1 MATPPR
7 GGSGNGRRRPPAGP
21 DRLAPVVPLRPRPG
35 QARPGAAARPVAAR
49 PPAPRPRPSQQRQQR
64 QPRPPVRPARQRP
77 TLRLGN
83 PTRRLRFGLSVA
95 FALLLVLAGRLVQLQ
110 AVDAAAYADKAK
122 SQWKNS
128 VTLYPQRGNIMDRGG
143 NLLADSVQVK
153 AVYADPTQVADP
165 ARTATALS
173 GPLGLPADQL
183 ADKIRHPSSRHFV
196 YLAHGVDP
204 KVADSLTAAK
214 LTGIYTVPES
224 KRVYP
229 GGTFAANVLGFTD
242 IDGLGQ
248 AGLEKYYNTAL
259 AGKQGRMVYETG
271 EDGTPIPNGHR
282 REEPATPGQNIEL
295 TLDRDLQYTAQ
306 QSLASHMRETGAW
319 TGAAVVLDVQTGQ
332 VLAMADYPSYDSAH
346 PGASDGSARGNWA
359 VDSVV
364 EPGSVH
370 KAITLSAAL
379 DTGAIPA
386 DDVESVGKK
395 ITVGGKTYYDTH
407 PHDQANLTLQG
418 ILAQSSNVGT
428 IQVAQKLYAA
438 KGNATLYDY
447 QQKFGF
453 GDRTGIGLPGESPG
467 QLQDPKKWSR
477 PAYGGIP
484 IGEGVAVTPLQ
495 LAAAYQ
501 AIANDGVRISPT
513 LVKGT
518 IGPDGTLRAVP
529 APEQHRVIKPD
540 TARLMRQLMTGVVA
554 DESGTGKKA
563 AIPGYWITGKTGTG
577 NIRIEGHYLQ
587 NDVASFVGMAP
598 LDHPRFV
605 VAVVVAGRGPDDAN
619 GNPQPNPASAAQ
631 THLPVFKEIMEYAL
645 RKYHVPPDTGPEP
658 VIKIYGP

>member
-1 MATPPR
+1 
-7 GGSGNGRRRPPAGP
+7 
-21 DRLAPVVPLRPRPG
+21 PRPG
-35 QARPGAAARPVAAR
+35 QSRPGG
-49 PPAPRPRPSQQRQQR
+49 
-64 QPRPPVRPARQRP
+64 QPRPPSRPVRQRP
-77 TLRLGN
+77 TLRLGS

-95 FALLLVLAGRLVQLQ
+95 FTLLLVLAARLVQLQ
-110 AVDAAAYADKAK
+110 AVDAAAYADKARQ
-122 SQWKNS
+122 QWKNS
-128 VTLYPQRGNIMDRGG
+128 VTLYPQRGNIMDRDG

-153 AVYADPTQVADP
+153 AVYADPTLVADP
-165 ARTATALS
+165 ERTATALS
-173 GPLGLPADQL
+173 GPLGLPANQL
-183 ADKIRHPSSRHFV
+183 ADKIRHPSSKHFV

-214 LTGIYTVPES
+214 LTGIYTLPES

-242 IDGLGQ
+242 IDGKGQ
-248 AGLEKYYNTAL
+248 AGLEQYYDTAL
-259 AGKQGRMVYETG
+259 AGKRGRMVYETG

-295 TLDRDLQYTAQ
+295 TLDRDLQFTAQ
-306 QSLASHMRETGAW
+306 ESLATHMRETGAW
-319 TGAAVVLDVQTGQ
+319 TGTAIVLDVQTGQ
-332 VLAMADYPSYDSAH
+332 VLAMADYPTYDASQ

-359 VDSVV
+359 VDHVV

-370 KAITLSAAL
+370 KAITLSTAL
-379 DTGAIPA
+379 DTGVIPA
-386 DDVESVGKK
+386 DDVESIGPTIKVGS
-395 ITVGGKTYYDTH
+395 KTYQDTH
-407 PHDQANLTLQG
+407 KHGQVDITLQG

-428 IQVAQKLYAA
+428 IQIAEKLYAA

-453 GDRTGIGLPGESPG
+453 GSKTGIGLPGESPG
-467 QLQDPKKWSR
+467 QLQDPKKWSK

-484 IGEGVAVTPLQ
+484 IGEGVAITPLQ

-501 AIANDGVRISPT
+501 AIANDGVRVSPS

-518 IGPDGTLRAVP
+518 IGPDGTLRPAP
-529 APEQHRVIKPD
+529 APEQHRVVKPD
-540 TARLMRQLMTGVVA
+540 TAKLMRQLMTGVVA
-554 DESGTGKKA
+554 DETGTGRKA

-577 NIRIEGHYLQ
+577 NIRVDGQYLE
-587 NDVASFVGMAP
+587 NHVASFVGMAP

-605 VAVVVAGRGPDDAN
+605 VAVVVAGDGAA
-619 GNPQPNPASAAQ
+619 ASQ